1 MRQRLHLFIGE
12 DEQSEPDLAPEVSI
26 RLDELARILSD
37 AELWNRTWLRDFGDE
52 KVKVPADLYELMMV
66 YREMRSGA

>member
-37 AELWNRTWLRDFGDE
+37 AELCDRTWLRDFSDE
-52 KVKVPADLYELMMV
+52 KVKLPADLYELMMV
-66 YREMRSGA
+66 YKEMRSA